1 MAYGRGE
8 FASELKALG
17 INVPRGTLDGLEAYA
32 GLLNKWQAKINLV
45 GPATLP
51 DLWRRHFLDS
61 AQLVPMLAPPLP
73 PLWGKVGMGGD
84 AASDS
89 AGRGSDDMRALRRGP
104 PHPAPAK
111 FAALAKP
118 PQPSPTRGEGD
129 AELGGGAPSTGE
141 EEAEGGVL
149 VDLGSGA
156 GFPGLV
162 VAILTDWHVHLVDS
176 DQRKCAFLRQ
186 VALDCGVLDRVTI
199 HAKRIEQVTG
209 VAADVVTARACAPL
223 DELLGLAAPFLG
235 EAGKCLFLKGAQAE
249 EELTQARRR
258 WTMRL
263 DKRGSITDSAG
274 TILVITELKRKSQ

>member
-1 MAYGRGE
+1 
-8 FASELKALG
+8 
-17 INVPRGTLDGLEAYA
+17 
-32 GLLNKWQAKINLV
+32 
-45 GPATLP
+45 
-51 DLWRRHFLDS
+51 
-61 AQLVPMLAPPLP
+61 
-73 PLWGKVGMGGD
+73 
-84 AASDS
+84 
-89 AGRGSDDMRALRRGP
+89 MRALRRGP
-104 PHPAPAK
+104 PLPTPPPGS
-111 FAALAKP
+111 FDPGVAALAKP
-118 PQPSPTRGEGD
+118 PYPSPARGAGNY
-129 AELGGGAPSTGE
+129 S
-141 EEAEGGVL
+141 L

-162 VAILTDWHVHLVDS
+162 LAILTDWRVHLVDS

-209 VAADVVTARACAPL
+209 IAADVVTARACAPL
-223 DELLGLAAPFLG
+223 DELLGLAEPLVG

>member
-1 MAYGRGE
+1 MAFGQAE

-17 INVPRGTLDGLEAYA
+17 INVSRETLQRLETYA
-32 GLLNKWQAKINLV
+32 ALLTKWQAKINLV

-61 AQLVPMLAPPLP
+61 AQLLPLLP
-73 PLWGKVGMGGD
+73 
-84 AASDS
+84 AA
-89 AGRGSDDMRALRRGP
+89 AG
-104 PHPAPAK
+104 
-111 FAALAKP
+111 
-118 PQPSPTRGEGD
+118 T
-129 AELGGGAPSTGE
+129 
-141 EEAEGGVL
+141 L

-162 VAILTDWHVHLVDS
+162 LAIMTGWRIHLLDS

-209 VAADVVTARACAPL
+209 TPADVVTARACAPL
-223 DELLGLAAPFLG
+223 GELLDLAEPFIG
-235 EAGKCLFLKGAQAE
+235 EKGTGLFLKGAQAE
-249 EELTQARRR
+249 EELTQAQRH

-263 DKRGSITDSAG
+263 DRRESISDPAG
-274 TILVITELKRKSQ
+274 TILIVSHLGRKT